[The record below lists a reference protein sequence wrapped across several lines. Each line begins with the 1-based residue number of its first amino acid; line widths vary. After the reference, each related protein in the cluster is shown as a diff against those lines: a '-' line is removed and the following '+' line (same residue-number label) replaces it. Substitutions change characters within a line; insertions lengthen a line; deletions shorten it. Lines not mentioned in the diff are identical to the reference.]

1 MVASNFTPSPDMVF
15 GESNIVAIVVYS
27 VMFVLGLTT
36 NSLSLYQL
44 VVARFKMKDRTRMT
58 LLMIHLS
65 VADLLVR
72 LSNQTGSSRH
82 QEKIIKLI

>member
-44 VVARFKMKDRTRMT
+44 VVARFKMKDRSRMT

-72 LSNQTGSSRH
+72 LSNQT
-82 QEKIIKLI
+82 

>member
-44 VVARFKMKDRTRMT
+44 VVARFKMKDNR
-58 LLMIHLS
+58 IS
-65 VADLLVR
+65 GIGDLDLFR
-72 LSNQTGSSRH
+72 EGRNLQT
-82 QEKIIKLI
+82 EEENVEVEEI